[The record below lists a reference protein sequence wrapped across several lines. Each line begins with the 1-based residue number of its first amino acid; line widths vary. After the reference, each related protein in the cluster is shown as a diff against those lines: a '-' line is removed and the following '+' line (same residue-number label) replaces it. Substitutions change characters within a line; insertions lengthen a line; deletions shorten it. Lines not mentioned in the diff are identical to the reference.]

1 MDNVNEAIYIGVSA
15 MIFVIALSLTIF
27 LFSSMMNYAEEAYD
41 FMHEVS
47 NNGAV
52 INTAV
57 NRYLVISSEDVVSY
71 YYNYIQKDRFNNPD
85 YNENIVVSINYKT
98 KDETPVYLADD
109 LTYEGLIDRIGFSNK
124 FILNVEDNRQDGKTY
139 INIIRATE
147 QELEEKW

>member
-47 NNGAV
+47 NDGAV

-71 YYNYIQKDRFNNPD
+71 YYNYIQKDRFNNPN

-98 KDETPVYLADD
+98 KDEAPVYLADD

-124 FILNVEDNRQDGKTY
+124 FILNVEDNRQDRKTY
-139 INIIRATE
+139 INIIRATD